1 MEDSVSYDKQR
12 SSGSGISAIKGGG
25 VIGIDFG
32 ATQLRAALVTEH
44 GIGPIESSATPSD
57 GTADELWHAVK
68 TLIQGVIHN
77 NRANRPAAI
86 CVGVPSVVDTIT
98 GTVYDFQHIPAVKEL
113 PLGEMITTAFGTLSL
128 INNDANAFALGEYYF
143 GQGAGAPLPAKG
155 STNPYTARKVP
166 PSTTAKSDVRFRSG
180 QTESALKALNRSAPS
195 PNSSLIGL
203 TLGTGLGAGLILD
216 GKLYSGPNCGAG
228 EIGCIPY
235 LDANL
240 EHYVSG
246 AFFDK
251 DGLDGKAY
259 YDKALSGDLK
269 ALNLY
274 KDFGH
279 HLGQA
284 IKIAMYA
291 YDPDKIVLGGSVS
304 QAFDLYKEEMIQSM
318 QDFDYPGILKKVQVY
333 PSRLQHSAI
342 LGAASLYFDYAK
354 HQ

>member
-1 MEDSVSYDKQR
+1 MEDRVPYRKQTP
-12 SSGSGISAIKGGG
+12 SGSDVSAIKGGG

-44 GIGPIESSATPSD
+44 GIGQIQSSVTPNA
-57 GTADELWHAVK
+57 GTKDDVWQAIK
-68 TLIQGVIHN
+68 SLIQEVIDRN
-77 NRANRPAAI
+77 DANIPAAI
-86 CVGVPSVVDTIT
+86 CVGVPSVVDTVT

-113 PLGEMITTAFGTLSL
+113 HLGEMITRAFGTLSL

-143 GQGAGAPLPAKG
+143 GDRATEPLPAKEN
-155 STNPYTARKVP
+155 TNPYTAKTMTHSMP
-166 PSTTAKSDVRFRSG
+166 LKNYTTAGSR
-180 QTESALKALNRSAPS
+180 QTRIDPKALNRSVPS

-240 EHYVSG
+240 ERYVSG
-246 AFFDK
+246 AFFNRG
-251 DGLDGKAY
+251 GLNGKAY
-259 YDKALSGDLK
+259 YDKALQGDQK
-269 ALNLY
+269 ALNVY
-274 KDFGH
+274 KEFGH

-304 QAFDLYKEEMIQSM
+304 QAFDLYKENMLKSM
-318 QDFDYPGILKKVQVY
+318 RDFDYPGILKKIQVY
-333 PSRLQHSAI
+333 PSKLQHSAI